1 MKHAK
6 VRRWRMVPLLAAVA
20 AAAGC
25 GGGGGEGV
33 AESADGMAELS
44 TLLAQGPGTARHG
57 RLPQLSPARPAL
69 LAGTCAD
76 LPARLAGLPDTTIA
90 SAETVAAGTLTV
102 GGNAV
107 REHCL
112 VKGSMHSRV
121 SAVDGKSYAIGFEMR
136 LPVEWNGR
144 FLHQGNG
151 GIDGAVVPATG
162 STGGGPLTH
171 ALHQGFAVLSSD
183 AGHAGSLGPTFGIDP
198 QARLDYGYQAVGK
211 LTPMAKSAIQAAYA
225 KGPDRSYFA
234 GCSNGGRHA
243 MVAAKRYAQDY
254 DGILAGAPGYN
265 LPKAAV
271 ANIAGAQL
279 YATVA
284 TGSDLSTAFT
294 TQERKLLGAAVLA
307 KCDAL
312 DRAADGIVQDVEACQ
327 RKFDLQR
334 DMPTC
339 TGARDGTCLS
349 QPQKDAIAKIFRG
362 PTTSDG
368 RRIYSSFPY
377 DPGIAGGG
385 IPFWEFTAPLAL
397 DSGAVGMIFKVPPVD
412 PAGFNGPAFSLGA
425 NLDTLVREINATNAL
440 YTESA
445 MQFMTPPEPT
455 DMSALG
461 RRGGKIMVY
470 HGVSDPIFS
479 VDDSEAWYKGL
490 LLQSR
495 GAAAAYARFY
505 RIPGMGHCSGGPAT
519 DQFDALSKLVDWV
532 ERGAEP
538 GQIVASARG
547 TGNAG
552 GVNADVPADWSAGRT
567 RPLCPYPLVAR
578 YRGGDMESAASFRCE
593 LPLLR

>member
-1 MKHAK
+1 MRQAM
-6 VRRWRMVPLLAAVA
+6 VRHWRMVPLLAAMA
-20 AAAGC
+20 ALAGC
-25 GGGGGEGV
+25 GGGDAGS
-33 AESADGMAELS
+33 ADADGMADL
-44 TLLAQGPGTARHG
+44 TAALMGHDNSKARG

-69 LAGTCAD
+69 FAGSCAD
-76 LPARLAGLPDTTIA
+76 LPARLAGLPDTDIA

-102 GGNAV
+102 GGNPV

-112 VKGSMHSRV
+112 VKGSMHARV
-121 SAVDGKSYAIGFEMR
+121 SPVDGNSYAIGFEMR
-136 LPVEWNGR
+136 LPTDWNGR

-162 STGGGPLTH
+162 ATGGGPLTH

-211 LTPMAKSAIQAAYA
+211 LTPMAKDLIQAAYS
-225 KGPDRSYFA
+225 KRPDRSYFA

-243 MVAAKRYAQDY
+243 MVAATRYARDY

-265 LPKAAV
+265 LPKAAI
-271 ANIAGAQL
+271 ANIASAQL

-294 TQERKLLGAAVLA
+294 TAERQLVGAAVLA

-312 DRAADGIVQDVEACQ
+312 DKATDGLVQDVEACQ
-327 RKFDLQR
+327 RAFNLQR
-334 DMPTC
+334 DVPTC
-339 TGARDGTCLS
+339 GGARDGTCLS
-349 QPQKDAIAKIFRG
+349 QPQKDAIARIFRG

-377 DPGIAGGG
+377 DPGIAGSG
-385 IPFWEFTAPLAL
+385 IPFWEFIAPLAL

-425 NLDTLVREINATNAL
+425 DLDTLVREIRATNSL

-461 RRGGKIMVY
+461 KRGGKIIVY

-490 LLQSR
+490 LWESR
-495 GAAAAYARFY
+495 GLAAGFARFY
-505 RIPGMGHCSGGPAT
+505 RVPGMGHCSGGPAT
-519 DQFDALSKLVDWV
+519 DQFDALSKLVAWV
-532 ERGAEP
+532 ERGTEP
-538 GQIVASARG
+538 GAIVASARG
-547 TGNAG
+547 PGNPG
-552 GVNADVPADWSAGRT
+552 GVNGDLPPDWSAGRT

-578 YRGGDMESAASFRCE
+578 YRRGDVESAASFRCE
-593 LPLLR
+593 IPLLH

>member
-1 MKHAK
+1 MKQAM

-25 GGGGGEGV
+25 GGGGEGV
-33 AESADGMAELS
+33 AESSDGMAQLS
-44 TLLAQGPGTARHG
+44 ALLAQDPGAARRG
-57 RLPQLSPARPAL
+57 RPPQLSPAQPAL

-76 LPARLAGLPDTTIA
+76 LPARLATLPNTTIA
-90 SAETVAAGTLTV
+90 SVATVAAGTLTV

-107 REHCL
+107 RAHCL
-112 VKGSMHSRV
+112 VKGSMHDRV
-121 SAVDGKSYAIGFEMR
+121 SAVDGKNYAIGFELR

-151 GIDGAVVPATG
+151 GIDGTVVPATG
-162 STGGGPLTH
+162 ATGGGPLTH

-211 LTPMAKSAIQAAYA
+211 LTPMAKSAIEAAYS

-243 MVAAKRYAQDY
+243 MVTATRYARDY

-265 LPKAAV
+265 LPKAAI

-279 YATVA
+279 YATAA
-284 TGSDLSTAFT
+284 TSSDLSTAFT
-294 TQERKLLGAAVLA
+294 TPERKLVGAAVLA

-312 DRAADGIVQDVEACQ
+312 DKAADGIVQDVEACQ
-327 RKFDLQR
+327 RAFDLQR
-334 DMPTC
+334 DVPTC
-339 TGARDGTCLS
+339 SGARDSTCLS
-349 QPQKDAIAKIFRG
+349 QPQKDAIAKIFKG
-362 PTTSDG
+362 PATSDG

-445 MQFMTPPEPT
+445 MQFMTPPQPT

-461 RRGGKIMVY
+461 KRGGKIMVY

-490 LLQSR
+490 LLESR
-495 GAAAAYARFY
+495 GLAATYARFY

-519 DQFDALSKLVDWV
+519 DQFDALSKLVAWV
-532 ERGAEP
+532 ERGTEP

-547 TGNAG
+547 PGHAG

-578 YRGGDMESAASFRCE
+578 YRGGDLESAASFRCE
-593 LPLLR
+593 LPQLR